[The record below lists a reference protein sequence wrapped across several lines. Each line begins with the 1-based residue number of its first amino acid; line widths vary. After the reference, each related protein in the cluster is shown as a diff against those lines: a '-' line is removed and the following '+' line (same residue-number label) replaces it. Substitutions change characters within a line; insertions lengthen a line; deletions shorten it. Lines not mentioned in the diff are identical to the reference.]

1 MWLTLLI
8 IIALALMAA
17 GFAYI
22 LWRVTRFS
30 FVRKLTQSKV
40 KARIGAAL
48 IFLAVFGILVR
59 TSNLINSAM
68 IFLHLLLIWMVSDFI
83 GWLINRSHNR
93 QPGEKYIAG
102 TVAVIVTIIVISV
115 GYFCCYHVF
124 RTDYAL
130 TTHKDLGTEKL
141 RIVGW
146 GDSHLGNTV
155 GADNFDEI
163 IARINAENPD
173 MVVIVGDYI
182 DDDSPKEDMEK
193 CTAMLKDLKT
203 RYGVYCIL
211 GNHDIG
217 YYDAE
222 RKGYGEKELI
232 EALQASNVTV
242 LSDEVLKINDHIT
255 LIGREDIKNTDRHSI
270 DDLMAETDAATYI
283 IDLNHRPDDYA
294 NEAAA
299 EVDLVLSGHTH
310 GGQFF
315 PASLFRSGPLT
326 FVNDRNYGWER
337 RGHTDFIVTS
347 GLSDWNLKFK
357 TGAISEYFVVDV
369 QPE

>member
-17 GFAYI
+17 GIAYI
-22 LWRVTRFS
+22 LWRVTRFR
-30 FVRKLTQSKV
+30 FVRKLTESKV
-40 KARIGAAL
+40 KARIGACIIL
-48 IFLAVFGILVR
+48 LAIFGILVR
-59 TSNLINSAM
+59 TSNLINAAM
-68 IFLHLLLIWMVSDFI
+68 IFLHLLLIWMLSDFV
-83 GWLINRSHNR
+83 GWLINRCRNR
-93 QPGEKYIAG
+93 KPGEKYISG
-102 TVAVIVTIIVISV
+102 TVAIIVTIIVIAV

-130 TTHKDLGTEKL
+130 TTQKQLGTEKL

-146 GDSHLGNTV
+146 GDSHLGNTID
-155 GADNFDEI
+155 ADNFGEI
-163 IARINAENPD
+163 ITRINAEKPD

-203 RYGVYCIL
+203 RYGVYLIL

-217 YYDAE
+217 YYDAK
-222 RKGYGEKELI
+222 RKGYGEKELLD
-232 EALQASNVTV
+232 ALQAAKVTV
-242 LSDEVLKINDHIT
+242 LSDEVLKINEHIT
-255 LIGREDIKNTDRHSI
+255 LIGRADVKNTDRLSI
-270 DDLMAETDAATYI
+270 SDLMRGVDTHNYI

-294 NEAAA
+294 NETAAG
-299 EVDLVLSGHTH
+299 VDLVLSGHTH

-326 FVNDRNYGWER
+326 FVNDRNYGRER
-337 RGHTDFIVTS
+337 RDHTDFIVTS